1 MFVEIENA
9 SRIESRVVCGNE
21 VMLFGLGVDEV
32 AEVPCSFLNK
42 DNICSTF
49 IYSGNISS
57 KGVFTKRIFVCRL
70 WGCQSF
76 ALFRLK
82 VSS

>member
-32 AEVPCSFLNK
+32 AKFL
-42 DNICSTF
+42 
-49 IYSGNISS
+49 
-57 KGVFTKRIFVCRL
+57 V
-70 WGCQSF
+70 
-76 ALFRLK
+76 LF
-82 VSS
+82 